1 MKVLLLMIG
10 TCVLLAAAAVH
21 ARDWSSGFGPLVQA
35 QGQPMKKDP
44 GRLQRGDQ
52 EKQGG
57 RDKRGQGRLT
67 QEERQGL
74 HRDLDRANR
83 EIYRRR

>member
-1 MKVLLLMIG
+1 MKVLMLTIG
-10 TCVLLAAAAVH
+10 TCVLLAAAAAD
-21 ARDWSSGFGPLVQA
+21 ARAWGSGFGPLVQT
-35 QGQPMKKDP
+35 QGQSMQKDT
-44 GRLQRGDQ
+44 GRFQRGDQ
-52 EKQGG
+52 DKRGG
-57 RDKRGQGRLT
+57 QDKRGQGRLT